1 MGFYCVRVID
11 KFQGTCAGDPC
22 DDWWDICP
30 VHVWAKLKS
39 LYDMLVWV
47 GSNWIS
53 PSCGIIIFC
62 CSCKACRFPSTWRI
76 GFLIIPIVTS
86 FRSCFREKKYF
97 LQKLTFDWVV
107 LFWTCKSIRHY
118 PWDFMKHAA
127 WGIIYYLF
135 LALFSFLLQDALVR
149 HILLVWIRQVFKSK
163 LPLSD
168 SFCVITV

>member
-76 GFLIIPIVTS
+76 SFLIIPIVTS

-118 PWDFMKHAA
+118 RITL
-127 WGIIYYLF
+127 GISWNMQLEELF
-135 LALFSFLLQDALVR
+135 TICFWLHFL
-149 HILLVWIRQVFKSK
+149 
-163 LPLSD
+163 
-168 SFCVITV
+168 SFCKMHWFAIYC